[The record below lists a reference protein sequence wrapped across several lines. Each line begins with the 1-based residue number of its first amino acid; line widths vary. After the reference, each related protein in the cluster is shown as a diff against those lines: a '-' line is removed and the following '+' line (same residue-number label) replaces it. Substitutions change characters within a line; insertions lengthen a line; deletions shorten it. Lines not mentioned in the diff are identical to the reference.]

1 MPVIILTVVSRR
13 RIKSCQT
20 IEELESNSK
29 T

>member
-1 MPVIILTVVSRR
+1 MPVIILTVVSRQ

-20 IEELESNSK
+20 IEELESKSK